1 LLGLPLKRPSI
12 RKNRGFFASKIN
24 LFIVHGV
31 TQMSDL
37 QAQRIDK
44 WLWAARFFKTRSLAQ
59 EAVELG
65 RVRLNGERVKP
76 SKDVRL
82 SDRLEI
88 QRGEDLY
95 EVLVAG
101 FNTHRGPAPVA
112 QQMYM
117 ETEDGKKRREER
129 AAMRKLAFEPAA
141 DRTIK
146 GRPTKREGRQLREW
160 RGY

>member
-1 LLGLPLKRPSI
+1 
-12 RKNRGFFASKIN
+12 
-24 LFIVHGV
+24 
-31 TQMSDL
+31 MSDL

-101 FNTHRGPAPVA
+101 FNTQRGPAPVA

-129 AAMRKLAFEPAA
+129 AAMRKLAFEPAS
-141 DRTIK
+141 DRTTK